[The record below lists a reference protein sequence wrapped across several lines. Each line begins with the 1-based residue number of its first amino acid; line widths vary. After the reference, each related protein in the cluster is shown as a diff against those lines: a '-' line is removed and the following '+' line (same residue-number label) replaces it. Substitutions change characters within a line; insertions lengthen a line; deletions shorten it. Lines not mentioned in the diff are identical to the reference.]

1 MFLQKK
7 EYIRLFRGNEKL
19 MTAGLCKLVIWDQK
33 IKVDYYMDHLPLAN
47 GTEGSCHLLYLV
59 SKEGE
64 QNLIQRE
71 TVFSLVFQKSKFH
84 YAFQT
89 RENKDYK
96 IVKIEDC
103 YIELEGNH
111 TILMHASPMQMKQQR
126 SADSDM
132 AGNPQGSIA
141 AEASGNVRENNAA
154 EASENVPGNN
164 AAQASENESGNAL
177 ENSAAQ
183 ASENESGDAPEN
195 NAAQALGNTPEN
207 SAAEMQGNILQGMAA
222 EAPEDMPESNA
233 ADMTGVMAGDAA
245 ADIAESAPEN
255 RSENVD
261 TDAAK
266 NAVPYPVRRIDDL
279 KELLTM
285 GDSFVELY
293 YNSFL
298 LHSFYQYRHFLLGKD
313 FLGVPGYFY
322 EREAIA
328 AKMMGFPYFIEA
340 EHADNCCL
348 EEEKRTDK
356 PIEGS
361 YGYFIR
367 SVGA

>member
-47 GTEGSCHLLYLV
+47 ETEGNCHLLYLV

-71 TVFSLVFQKSKFH
+71 SVFSLVFQKSKFH
-84 YAFQT
+84 YAFQI

-111 TILMHASPMQMKQQR
+111 RILMHASPMRMKQLK
-126 SADSDM
+126 SADNDI
-132 AGNPQGSIA
+132 AGNMPGSIA
-141 AEASGNVRENNAA
+141 AEAPGNISERNAAETAGNTPENNAA
-154 EASENVPGNN
+154 EMSGNTPQNRAAEVSGNMLKNMSESIAADVKEGMTKDVAVHITESMPKNESENVGT
-164 AAQASENESGNAL
+164 
-177 ENSAAQ
+177 
-183 ASENESGDAPEN
+183 DAPEN
-195 NAAQALGNTPEN
+195 AA
-207 SAAEMQGNILQGMAA
+207 
-222 EAPEDMPESNA
+222 
-233 ADMTGVMAGDAA
+233 
-245 ADIAESAPEN
+245 
-255 RSENVD
+255 
-261 TDAAK
+261 
-266 NAVPYPVRRIDDL
+266 PYPVRRIDDL

-285 GDSFVELY
+285 GNSFVELY

-328 AKMMGFPYFIEA
+328 ARMMGFPYFIEA

-348 EEEKRTDK
+348 KEEKRTEK

-367 SVGA
+367 SIGA

>member
-19 MTAGLCKLVIWDQK
+19 MTAGLCKLVIWDQR

-47 GTEGSCHLLYLV
+47 ETEGNCHLLYLV
-59 SKEGE
+59 SREGE

-71 TVFSLVFQKSKFH
+71 SVFSLVFEKSKFH
-84 YAFQT
+84 YTFQT

-111 TILMHASPMQMKQQR
+111 RILMHASPMRMKQLK
-126 SADSDM
+126 SADSDIAENM
-132 AGNPQGSIA
+132 PGSIA
-141 AEASGNVRENNAA
+141 AETPENIPGSNAA
-154 EASENVPGNN
+154 EIA
-164 AAQASENESGNAL
+164 
-177 ENSAAQ
+177 
-183 ASENESGDAPEN
+183 
-195 NAAQALGNTPEN
+195 GNTPEN
-207 SAAEMQGNILQGMAA
+207 RAAEVSGN
-222 EAPEDMPESNA
+222 MPENGSE
-233 ADMTGVMAGDAA
+233 DAGTD
-245 ADIAESAPEN
+245 APEN
-255 RSENVD
+255 
-261 TDAAK
+261 AA
-266 NAVPYPVRRIDDL
+266 PYPVRRIDDL

-285 GDSFVELY
+285 GNSFVELY

-348 EEEKRTDK
+348 KEEKRTDK

-367 SVGA
+367 SIGA

>member
-1 MFLQKK
+1 MFLQRK
-7 EYIRLFRGNEKL
+7 EYIKLFRENEKL

-47 GTEGSCHLLYLV
+47 ETEGNCHLLYLV

-71 TVFSLVFQKSKFH
+71 SVFSLVFQKSKFH

-89 RENKDYK
+89 RENMDYK

-111 TILMHASPMQMKQQR
+111 RILMHASPMRMKHLK
-126 SADSDM
+126 SADSDI
-132 AGNPQGSIA
+132 AGNMPGSIA
-141 AEASGNVRENNAA
+141 AEA
-154 EASENVPGNN
+154 
-164 AAQASENESGNAL
+164 
-177 ENSAAQ
+177 
-183 ASENESGDAPEN
+183 PEN
-195 NAAQALGNTPEN
+195 
-207 SAAEMQGNILQGMAA
+207 I
-222 EAPEDMPESNA
+222 PESNA
-233 ADMTGVMAGDAA
+233 AETAGNTLERSVAKAQENTPENRAA
-245 ADIAESAPEN
+245 EVSGNMQENGSENVGTDAPEN
-255 RSENVD
+255 
-261 TDAAK
+261 AA
-266 NAVPYPVRRIDDL
+266 PYPVRRIDDL

-285 GDSFVELY
+285 GNSFVELY

-348 EEEKRTDK
+348 KEEKRTEK

-367 SVGA
+367 SIGA

>member
-1 MFLQKK
+1 MFLQRK
-7 EYIRLFRGNEKL
+7 EYIKLFRENEKL

-47 GTEGSCHLLYLV
+47 ETEGNCHLLYLV

-71 TVFSLVFQKSKFH
+71 SVFSLVFQKSKFH

-103 YIELEGNH
+103 YIELEGNYR
-111 TILMHASPMQMKQQR
+111 ILMHASPMRMKQLK
-126 SADSDM
+126 SADSDI
-132 AGNPQGSIA
+132 AGNMPGSIA
-141 AEASGNVRENNAA
+141 VE
-154 EASENVPGNN
+154 
-164 AAQASENESGNAL
+164 
-177 ENSAAQ
+177 
-183 ASENESGDAPEN
+183 APEN
-195 NAAQALGNTPEN
+195 IPESSAAETAGNTLERSVAEAQGNTPEN
-207 SAAEMQGNILQGMAA
+207 RAAEVSGNMPENMPNSIAADVAEGMARDA
-222 EAPEDMPESNA
+222 AVDMPENGSKNVGTEAPENA
-233 ADMTGVMAGDAA
+233 A
-245 ADIAESAPEN
+245 
-255 RSENVD
+255 
-261 TDAAK
+261 
-266 NAVPYPVRRIDDL
+266 PYPVRRIDDL

-285 GDSFVELY
+285 GNSFVELY

-348 EEEKRTDK
+348 KEEKRTDK

-367 SVGA
+367 SIGA

>member
-47 GTEGSCHLLYLV
+47 ETEGNCHLLYLV
-59 SKEGE
+59 RREGE

-71 TVFSLVFQKSKFH
+71 SVFSLVFQKSKFH
-84 YAFQT
+84 YAFQI

-111 TILMHASPMQMKQQR
+111 RILMHASPMQMKQQK
-126 SADSDM
+126 SADSEIAGDM
-132 AGNPQGSIA
+132 PESNV
-141 AEASGNVRENNAA
+141 AEAPENTPENNAA
-154 EASENVPGNN
+154 EMS
-164 AAQASENESGNAL
+164 
-177 ENSAAQ
+177 
-183 ASENESGDAPEN
+183 
-195 NAAQALGNTPEN
+195 GNTPEN
-207 SAAEMQGNILQGMAA
+207 
-222 EAPEDMPESNA
+222 MPESIA
-233 ADMTGVMAGDAA
+233 ADMKEGMVRDAA
-245 ADIAESAPEN
+245 VDIPKNMPENGSENVGTDAPEN
-255 RSENVD
+255 
-261 TDAAK
+261 AA
-266 NAVPYPVRRIDDL
+266 PYPVRRIDDL

-285 GDSFVELY
+285 GNSFVELY

-348 EEEKRTDK
+348 KEEKRTEK

-367 SVGA
+367 SIGA